1 MTNPAVGIA
10 EQVRPA
16 TAHPGDG
23 PRPRGVLV
31 VDDQEPVRRVLG
43 AGMRSHGLAVWLAAD
58 GAEAVELYRRHR
70 DTIDVVLLDVQMPG
84 LDGPAVLA
92 ALRAIEPGVRA
103 FFMTGDP
110 GRYGQDELLATG
122 ARRVFGKPLDIA
134 LVVAELRR
142 GLRVAAPEE
151 PAIARPPAEAGSPT
165 REDMRWLPTDGP
177 PGSNTAAGLRPS
189 AR

>member
-1 MTNPAVGIA
+1 MPSV
-10 EQVRPA
+10 
-16 TAHPGDG
+16 TAPTRTD
-23 PRPRGVLV
+23 PDPVVLV
-31 VDDQEPVRRVLG
+31 VDDVAFVREVVR
-43 AGMRSHGLAVWLAAD
+43 AGLRCQGFEVRLAGD
-58 GAEAVELYRRHR
+58 GCEAVELYRRDH
-70 DTIDVVLLDVQMPG
+70 DTIALVLLDVQMPG

-122 ARRVFGKPLDIA
+122 ARRVFAKPLDIA

-151 PAIARPPAEAGSPT
+151 PAIARPPASAGSPT